1 MKNIDSMEM
10 SSSIH
15 NNTIIVCKEE
25 TRKGKNGVNITIK
38 ASHSQKDLTDD
49 IEVCSLEDKRKAL
62 SYHELQEL
70 MELAKTS
77 PNKYVEKLILSQ
89 FGDLPVLG
97 ESEGTSYLL
106 PNRFQRFYDNCVT
119 FYGEQYQ
126 VYFTDLAI
134 TCFAEFIKKLREKRK
149 QESLKYAEKMIVS
162 GKAHH
167 LNLTI
172 SKGFNFDRT
181 TECVFCKNEDKY
193 VRYLDPKNVL
203 YYYISQDKEGNIDK
217 EDIENL
223 KQILMIF
230 SKRKNGLSYME
241 WTSEEVVAHSHKGG
255 SIKLTGR
262 DLDEDDTV
270 FEKMYSLIRK
280 NNN

>member
-1 MKNIDSMEM
+1 MKNISSLEM

-15 NNTIIVCKEE
+15 DSTIIVCKEE
-25 TRKGKNGVNITIK
+25 TRKGKTGVNITIK
-38 ASHSQKDLTDD
+38 AAYDSRNITDD
-49 IEVCSLEDKRKAL
+49 IEICTLEDKRKVL
-62 SYHELQEL
+62 SYQELQEL

-77 PNKYVEKLILSQ
+77 PKQYVEKLILTQ

-97 ESEGTSYLL
+97 ESVGTSYLL
-106 PNRFQRFYDNCVT
+106 PNRFQRFYENCVT

-126 VYFTDLAI
+126 VYFNDLAI
-134 TCFAEFIKKLREKRK
+134 THFAEFIKKLREKRK

-162 GKAHH
+162 GKAQH
-167 LNLTI
+167 LSLTI
-172 SKGFNFDRT
+172 SKGFDFDRT
-181 TECVFCKNEDKY
+181 TECVFCKNDSY
-193 VRYLDPKNVL
+193 VRCLDPKNVL
-203 YYYISQDKEGNIDK
+203 YYYISQDKDGNIDK
-217 EDIENL
+217 EDIKNL
-223 KQILMIF
+223 KQVLMMF
-230 SKRKNGLSYME
+230 SKKKDGLSYME

-262 DLDEDDTV
+262 DLDEGDTV

>member
-15 NNTIIVCKEE
+15 NNTIIVCKEG

-38 ASHSQKDLTDD
+38 ASYSQKDLTDD

-77 PNKYVEKLILSQ
+77 PSKYVEKLILSQ

-162 GKAHH
+162 GKAQH
-167 LNLTI
+167 LKLTI
-172 SKGFNFDRT
+172 SKGFDFDRT
-181 TECVFCKNEDKY
+181 TECVFCKNDSY
-193 VRYLDPKNVL
+193 VRCLDPKNVL

-223 KQILMIF
+223 KQVLMMF
-230 SKRKNGLSYME
+230 SKQKDGLSYME
-241 WTSEEVVAHSHKGG
+241 WTSEEAVAHSHKGG

-262 DLDEDDTV
+262 DLDKDDSV